1 LRAKTSPTQAACGY
15 NYPMIKQQGTITAP
29 VGLNIQPHE
38 LATARAIAS
47 SGMNVEFVERVR
59 GQRAKS
65 ADFVADGVLWEVK
78 SPTSN
83 NIRVIEKRLR
93 EALHQS
99 RDVIFDSRR
108 MRRLENRV
116 IQAEVEKWAHSL
128 TSTRRLLY
136 VNREGD
142 VIKIK

>member
-1 LRAKTSPTQAACGY
+1 MRAKTSPTQAACGY

-59 GQRAKS
+59 GQRA
-65 ADFVADGVLWEVK
+65 
-78 SPTSN
+78 PPSN
-83 NIRVIEKRLR
+83 KIRVIEKRLR

>member
-1 LRAKTSPTQAACGY
+1 
-15 NYPMIKQQGTITAP
+15 MIKQQGTITAP

>member
-1 LRAKTSPTQAACGY
+1 MRAKTSPTQAACGY

-38 LATARAIAS
+38 LATAR
-47 SGMNVEFVERVR
+47 
-59 GQRAKS
+59 